1 MRVGDYRLLAKIG
14 EGGMGVVHLAQG
26 ADGARVALK
35 VLRPHIG
42 GDDEARVRLARE
54 VASLRRVTS
63 PRIAEVID
71 ADPWGETPY
80 VATRYVPGL
89 SLHEHVRQEGP
100 VTGADLTHFAA
111 GLAEAVIAVHRVGL
125 MSRCSTPTR
134 CTAMTASARPG
145 GI

>member
-1 MRVGDYRLLAKIG
+1 
-14 EGGMGVVHLAQG
+14 MGVVHLAQG

-35 VLRPHIG
+35 VLRPHIV
-42 GDDEARVRLARE
+42 GDDEARTRLARE

-89 SLHEHVRQEGP
+89 SLHEHVPRRDRSP
-100 VTGADLTHFAA
+100 APTWPTSRPAWPRPSSPCTGSA
-111 GLAEAVIAVHRVGL
+111 
-125 MSRCSTPTR
+125 C
-134 CTAMTASARPG
+134 CTATS
-145 GI
+145 

>member
-1 MRVGDYRLLAKIG
+1 
-14 EGGMGVVHLAQG
+14 MGVVHLAQG

-35 VLRPHIG
+35 VLRPHIV
-42 GDDEARVRLARE
+42 GDDEARTRLARE

-100 VTGADLTHFAA
+100 VTGADLAYLAA
-111 GLAEAVIAVHRVGL
+111 CLVEALQAVHRAGV
-125 MSRCSTPTR
+125 
-134 CTAMTASARPG
+134 
-145 GI
+145 